1 MGLHDAELNIGV
13 NFDAD
18 QFLKAYNDTLN
29 KASAVT
35 QTHVYGAVDA
45 LKGPASKTWETMPF
59 DAMHDPKSG
68 QRAAARAFVPSIA
81 QDIKSV
87 FGTHSQGYQSAL
99 IGAAHRVSTAN
110 ADDLY
115 HKLSAMGYGE
125 TAGNLYPGSR
135 LSQMLET
142 DYKLLQQ
149 DWSRDFIVT
158 KKAKGLN
165 AADLQKLNLADI
177 KPIAHS
183 YGLTTSRK
191 KKADLINELVT
202 ASQGKQTYINFA
214 GMREYAVKYGLGRWK
229 DENGGNLAD
238 NFELIDKS
246 VEELN
251 STSEK
256 TTKHFTDW
264 GKAAG
269 AVSDTVKTILGT
281 VVAIGA
287 AGLKTFDVV
296 NKKTE
301 KSVFDAAGNLPNT
314 RAFLGMNSLDVLETQ
329 VAGQSLSLGKDAIY
343 SEIERMSKSIQNYK
357 LLGKGDALPAS
368 LLGVFNT
375 LIDASDPY
383 GAYKS
388 ALQSIYTQLQGQ
400 DREQQQR
407 TLALMDDAGLGTAAQ
422 VVGAFLSNPELTQ
435 RFNGNIAGLFS
446 LGSNPYY
453 GVYGRSE
460 ALIPDLTKYNESIKA
475 SYKQMALD
483 WQAAFG
489 EPFKGWWDKTLQDK
503 VVPWFEKIVGYV
515 KNQQEEEGTGAKAV
529 ALTLKPGD
537 NVWEERNKQ
546 IEYSSGKA
554 WEYVP
559 FRLGKYKA
567 DARKIGNVDWA
578 QWLSGDMN
586 SIQSV
591 KALRNQWDL
600 FERIADTTDEAIQ
613 ASGSSYKDPAQ
624 RAKGQAKLTAVRDRM
639 VYLKERL
646 KSTHLIDFINNGRM
660 DESDYAILRLAQA
673 VGVGYGEFGG
683 ENWQSFIDT
692 AINQAL
698 SVGSNQDPKVVFSGW
713 ENFLDTVG
721 RAAYGNAGGQQT
733 EQEKMVKLLEDIK
746 DNTAANVALLKDEAL
761 WGTLTDLYGAPWV
774 ETVKKQVQERAN
786 TANRQ

>member
-35 QTHVYGAVDA
+35 QTHVHGAVDA

-59 DAMHDPKSG
+59 DAMHNPKSG

-99 IGAAHRVSTAN
+99 IGAAHRVSTSS

-125 TAGNLYPGSR
+125 TAGNLYPGTR

-158 KKAKGLN
+158 KKAKGLK

-191 KKADLINELVT
+191 KKADLINELVA
-202 ASQGKQTYINFA
+202 ASQGKQTYVDFA
-214 GMREYAVKYGLGRWK
+214 GMREYAVGHGLGRWK
-229 DENGGNLAD
+229 DSKGGNLAD
-238 NFELIDKS
+238 NFELIEK
-246 VEELN
+246 LN
-251 STSEK
+251 NESEK

-264 GKAAG
+264 GKAVG
-269 AVSDTVKTILGT
+269 VVSDTVKTILGT

-296 NKKTE
+296 NKRTE
-301 KSVFDAAGNLPNT
+301 KNVANAAGNLPNT
-314 RAFLGMNSLDVLETQ
+314 RAFLGMNSIDVLETQ
-329 VAGQSLSLGKDAIY
+329 VAGQSLSLGRDSIY
-343 SEIERMSKSIQNYK
+343 NEIEGMSKRIQEYK

-368 LLGVFNT
+368 LLGVLNT

-388 ALQSIYTQLQGQ
+388 AVQTIYSDLKGQS
-400 DREQQQR
+400 REQQQR

-422 VVGAFLSNPELTQ
+422 VIGAFLSNPELAQ
-435 RFNGNIAGLFS
+435 RYGGQIGGLFS
-446 LGSNPYY
+446 LGANPYY
-453 GVYGRSE
+453 DVYGRTE
-460 ALIPDLTKYNESIKA
+460 TILPDLTKLNESIKA
-475 SYKQMALD
+475 SYTQMSLD
-483 WQAAFG
+483 WQEAFG
-489 EPFKGWWDKTLQDK
+489 KPFKDWWDKTLQSK
-503 VVPWFEKIVGYV
+503 VVPWFEKMASYV
-515 KNQQEEEGTGAKAV
+515 KVQQEEGGTGAKAV
-529 ALTLKPGD
+529 ALTIKPGD
-537 NVWEERNKQ
+537 NVWEERNRQ
-546 IEYSSGKA
+546 IEYNSGKA

-559 FRLGKYKA
+559 FRLGRYVVNA
-567 DARKIGNVDWA
+567 GKIGGAENWA
-578 QWLSGDMN
+578 TWISGNM
-586 SIQSV
+586 STIQSV
-591 KALRNQWDL
+591 RAIRNQWDL
-600 FERIADTTDEAIQ
+600 FERIADATDEDIQ
-613 ASGSSYKDPAQ
+613 ATGASRKD
-624 RAKGQAKLTAVRDRM
+624 QAKRTAVRDRM
-639 VYLKERL
+639 AYLKKRL
-646 KSTHLIDFINNGRM
+646 TDTHLIDFINNASK
-660 DESDYAILRLAQA
+660 DESDFAILRLAQA
-673 VGVGYGEFGG
+673 VGAGYGEFGG
-683 ENWQSFIDT
+683 DNWKSFIDA

-698 SVGSNQDPKVVFSGW
+698 DVGSNQNSKVVFSGW
-713 ENFLDTVG
+713 ENFIDTVG
-721 RAAYGNAGGQQT
+721 TWAYGSSGGQQT
-733 EQEKMVKLLEDIK
+733 EQDKMVKLLEDIK

-761 WGTLTDLYGAPWV
+761 WSTLTDLYGPQWTA
-774 ETVKKQVQERAN
+774 TVKKQVQERTNA
-786 TANRQ
+786 ANRQ

>member
-99 IGAAHRVSTAN
+99 IGAAHRVSTSS

-125 TAGNLYPGSR
+125 TAGNLYPGTR

-158 KKAKGLN
+158 KKAKGLK

-177 KPIAHS
+177 RPIAHS
-183 YGLTTSRK
+183 YGLTTNRK
-191 KKADLINELVT
+191 KKADLINELVA
-202 ASQGKQTYINFA
+202 ASQGKQTYVDFA
-214 GMREYAVKYGLGRWK
+214 GMREYAVGHGLGRWK
-229 DENGGNLAD
+229 DNKGGNLAD
-238 NFELIDKS
+238 NFELIEK
-246 VEELN
+246 LN
-251 STSEK
+251 NESEK

-264 GKAAG
+264 GKAVG

-296 NKKTE
+296 NKHTE
-301 KSVFDAAGNLPNT
+301 KNVTNAAGNLPNT
-314 RAFLGMNSLDVLETQ
+314 RAFLGMNSIDVLETQ
-329 VAGQSLSLGKDAIY
+329 VAGQSLSLGRDSIY
-343 SEIERMSKSIQNYK
+343 NEIEGMSKRIQEYK

-368 LLGVFNT
+368 LLGVLNT

-388 ALQSIYTQLQGQ
+388 AMQTIYSGLKGQG
-400 DREQQQR
+400 REQQQR
-407 TLALMDDAGLGTAAQ
+407 TLALMDEAGLGTAAQ
-422 VVGAFLSNPELTQ
+422 VIGAFLSNPELAQ
-435 RFNGNIAGLFS
+435 RYGGDITGLFS

-453 GVYGRSE
+453 DVYGRAE
-460 ALIPDLTKYNESIKA
+460 TILPDLTKLNESIKA
-475 SYKQMALD
+475 SYAQMSLD
-483 WQAAFG
+483 WQEAFG
-489 EPFKGWWDKTLQDK
+489 KPFKDWWDKTLQSK
-503 VVPWFEKIVGYV
+503 VVPWFEKMVSYV
-515 KNQQEEEGTGAKAV
+515 KVQQEEGGAGAKAV

-546 IEYSSGKA
+546 IEYNSGKA

-578 QWLSGDMN
+578 QWLSGDMS

-591 KALRNQWDL
+591 KALHNQWDL
-600 FERIADTTDEAIQ
+600 FERIADTTDEVIQ
-613 ASGSSYKDPAQ
+613 ASGASYKDPAQ

-639 VYLKERL
+639 AYLKERL
-646 KSTHLIDFINNGRM
+646 NATHLIDFIKNGRM
-660 DESDYAILRLAQA
+660 DESDFAILRLAQA
-673 VGVGYGEFGG
+673 VGAGYGEFGG
-683 ENWQSFIDT
+683 VDWKSFIDA

-698 SVGSNQDPKVVFSGW
+698 GVGANQDRKVVFSGW
-713 ENFLDTVG
+713 ENFVDTVG
-721 RAAYGNAGGQQT
+721 TWAYGSSSGQQT
-733 EQEKMVKLLEDIK
+733 EQEKMIKLLEDIK

-774 ETVKKQVQERAN
+774 DTVKKQVQERAN
-786 TANRQ
+786 AANRQ